1 MREFLRNLA
10 ILSVLALA
18 ILFLFPDTVSQIL
31 GVYNGLGLLPIIIV
45 IAILTAIPRRS
56 KRRNR

>member
-1 MREFLRNLA
+1 
-10 ILSVLALA
+10 
-18 ILFLFPDTVSQIL
+18 
-31 GVYNGLGLLPIIIV
+31 VYNGLGLLPIIII